1 MPLFELYQMT
11 KEKLDSAKQKNP
23 SSSTDLSFEPEND
36 LVELVWE
43 NGQILKEG
51 QSGRTKKSPT
61 SNILPSFCLP
71 SHTPKSRDKALGNGT
86 GSKIGK
92 FGTVDAMLNGIQM
105 LEPSGEM
112 GLNQDDD
119 MIPWLNYA
127 VDESLQQDYCSDF
140 LHELSG
146 VTGNELSSQNN
157 FASFDKRSSSNQFN
171 REFNTLFGN
180 HDARLEHGNVS
191 KVSSVG
197 GGEATRP
204 SSSTNPLY
212 TSSSQQCQTS
222 FPNLRSGVSDSTS
235 NGMKNSTDNGIFR
248 GSNPTATGSLS
259 GLKLQKPDQR
269 LSTNNS
275 SVMNFS
281 HFARPVALVRANL
294 QNIGSMPGARLL
306 RIERMG
312 SKDKSSVAS
321 RSPVESPLIDA
332 SGCLRKESSCQPL
345 AETSKVDVK
354 PQEAKSSEKP
364 VSEPPETACREDA
377 LNNDEKP
384 HQVHAESATKGVV
397 DGEKTVEPVVA
408 ASSVCSGNSVERAS
422 DDLHHN
428 MKRKHCDPEDSEC
441 PSEEQ
446 DVEEESVGVKKQVP
460 GRVGTGSKR
469 SRAAEVHNLSE
480 RRRRDRINEKM
491 RALQELIPNCN
502 KVDKASMLD
511 EAIEYL
517 KTLQLQVQIMSMG
530 AGFYMPP
537 MMYPS
542 GMQHMHAAR
551 MAHFSPMGIG
561 MGMGVGYGMVMPDI
575 NGGSSCYPMVQVPAM
590 HGTHFHGTSVS
601 GPSALQGMAGSNFQ
615 QFGLPAQ
622 GHPISMPRAPL
633 NPLSG
638 GPIMKSAMGLNASGM
653 VGPMDNMD
661 AATGST
667 SKDPVQNV
675 NSQVMQN
682 TGAKGSVNQASGQC
696 KATNE
701 GFAQPA
707 PVQDN
712 CQASEVSGLGAY
724 NPSRKNENESSNP
737 ACF

>member
-1 MPLFELYQMT
+1 MCR
-11 KEKLDSAKQKNP
+11 
-23 SSSTDLSFEPEND
+23 PEND

-51 QSGRTKKSPT
+51 QSSRTKKSPT
-61 SNILPSFCLP
+61 SNILPPFCLP

-86 GSKIGK
+86 GAKIGK

-119 MIPWLNYA
+119 MVPWLNYA
-127 VDESLQQDYCSDF
+127 VEESLQQDYCSDF

-157 FASFDKRSSSNQFN
+157 FASFDKRSSSSQFN

-235 NGMKNSTDNGIFR
+235 NGMKNSTDNGIFG
-248 GSNPTATGSLS
+248 GSNPTVTGSLA

-275 SVMNFS
+275 GVMNFS

-312 SKDKSSVAS
+312 NKDKSSVAS
-321 RSPVESPLIDA
+321 RSPVESPLID
-332 SGCLRKESSCQPL
+332 SGGCLRKESSCQPL

-364 VSEPPETACREDA
+364 VSEPPETTCREDA

-397 DGEKTVEPVVA
+397 DSEKTVEPVVA

-441 PSEEQ
+441 PSE
-446 DVEEESVGVKKQVP
+446 VSL
-460 GRVGTGSKR
+460 RV
-469 SRAAEVHNLSE
+469 
-480 RRRRDRINEKM
+480 
-491 RALQELIPNCN
+491 
-502 KVDKASMLD
+502 MLLFHCLTIFYFVLPYYL
-511 EAIEYL
+511 AIIL
-517 KTLQLQVQIMSMG
+517 CAG
-530 AGFYMPP
+530 AG
-537 MMYPS
+537 
-542 GMQHMHAAR
+542 
-551 MAHFSPMGIG
+551 
-561 MGMGVGYGMVMPDI
+561 
-575 NGGSSCYPMVQVPAM
+575 C
-590 HGTHFHGTSVS
+590 
-601 GPSALQGMAGSNFQ
+601 
-615 QFGLPAQ
+615 
-622 GHPISMPRAPL
+622 
-633 NPLSG
+633 
-638 GPIMKSAMGLNASGM
+638 
-653 VGPMDNMD
+653 
-661 AATGST
+661 
-667 SKDPVQNV
+667 
-675 NSQVMQN
+675 
-682 TGAKGSVNQASGQC
+682 
-696 KATNE
+696 
-701 GFAQPA
+701 
-707 PVQDN
+707 
-712 CQASEVSGLGAY
+712 
-724 NPSRKNENESSNP
+724 
-737 ACF
+737 

>member
-23 SSSTDLSFEPEND
+23 SSSTDLSLEPEND
-36 LVELVWE
+36 LIELVWE
-43 NGQILKEG
+43 NGQILKQG
-51 QSGRTKKSPT
+51 QSSRTKKSPT
-61 SNILPSFCLP
+61 SNSLPSYCLP
-71 SHTPKSRDKALGNGT
+71 SHTPKNRDKDLGKT
-86 GSKIGK
+86 GK

-105 LEPSGEM
+105 SDPSGEM

-119 MIPWLNYA
+119 MVPWLNYA

-146 VTGNELSSQNN
+146 VTGNELSSHNN
-157 FASFDKRSSSNQFN
+157 FASFDKRSSSNQFDK
-171 REFNTLFGN
+171 EFNSVFGN
-180 HDARLEHGNVS
+180 HGARLEHGNVS

-204 SSSTNPLY
+204 RSSTNPLY
-212 TSSSQQCQTS
+212 TSSSRQCQTS

-235 NGMKNSTDNGIFR
+235 NGIKNSTDNGIFQ
-248 GSNPTATGSLS
+248 GSNLTATGNLS
-259 GLKLQKPDQR
+259 GLKLHKQDQR

-275 SVMNFS
+275 GVMNFS

-294 QNIGSMPGARLL
+294 QNIGSMPGARLS

-321 RSPVESPLIDA
+321 RSPVESPVIDS
-332 SGCLRKESSCQPL
+332 SGCLRKESSCQP
-345 AETSKVDVK
+345 AAVTSKVDVK
-354 PQEAKSSEKP
+354 PQEAKFSEQP
-364 VSEPPETACREDA
+364 VSEPPEAACREDA
-377 LNNDEKP
+377 LNNDKKP
-384 HQVHAESATKGVV
+384 SQVHAESATKGVV
-397 DGEKTVEPVVA
+397 ESEKTVEPVAA

-422 DDLHHN
+422 DDLPHN
-428 MKRKHCDPEDSEC
+428 VKRKHCDLDDSEC

-537 MMYPS
+537 MMYPL
-542 GMQHMHAAR
+542 GMQHMHAAN
-551 MAHFSPMGIG
+551 MAHFPPVGIG
-561 MGMGVGYGMVMPDI
+561 MGMGVGYGMGMPDI

-590 HGTHFHGTSVS
+590 HGAHFPGTSVS

-615 QFGLPAQ
+615 LLGLPAQ
-622 GHPISMPRAPL
+622 GHPMSMPHAPL

-638 GPIMKSAMGLNASGM
+638 GLIMKSAMGLNPAGM
-653 VGPMDNMD
+653 VGSMDNTD
-661 AATGST
+661 AAKGST
-667 SKDPVQNV
+667 SKDLVQNV
-675 NSQVMQN
+675 NSQVKQN
-682 TGAKGSVNQASGQC
+682 TGAKGPVDQASGQC
-696 KATNE
+696 EATNE
-701 GFAQPA
+701 GSAEPA
-707 PVQDN
+707 AVQDN
-712 CQASEVSGLGAY
+712 GQASEVNGLVTY
-724 NPSRKNENESSNP
+724 NSSRKNGNESSNP
-737 ACF
+737 AFFE